1 MNRKTILWVA
11 FIVVA
16 LVQLYVP
23 AQMIWESEGV
33 IAAGTAYKFNTAP
46 VDPTDP
52 FRGKYITLN
61 YSDNSIKI
69 ENADDWQNGE
79 QVYVTLFVDAE
90 GFAQIKSVSREM
102 PTTDA
107 DFLKTKIDYVSYEGG
122 SEDKLIIDYPF
133 NRFYMEES
141 KAYDAELEYRKTE
154 MDTSS
159 NTYALV
165 YIKNGRAVLKD
176 VLVNGKPIQ
185 ELVESKQSKHEEN

>member
-1 MNRKTILWVA
+1 MLLWVWAFLPLTIGCLKKERKMNRKTILWVA

-46 VDPTDP
+46 VDPKDP

-79 QVYVTLFVDAE
+79 
-90 GFAQIKSVSREM
+90 
-102 PTTDA
+102 
-107 DFLKTKIDYVSYEGG
+107 
-122 SEDKLIIDYPF
+122 
-133 NRFYMEES
+133 
-141 KAYDAELEYRKTE
+141 
-154 MDTSS
+154 
-159 NTYALV
+159 
-165 YIKNGRAVLKD
+165 
-176 VLVNGKPIQ
+176 PIQ